1 MEEEEPEEETYIL
14 NTSSKKF
21 HKPSCSSVGDMKE
34 KNKREVTSSR
44 DNLISDGYSPCKRCN
59 P

>member
-34 KNKREVTSSR
+34 KNKREVTASR
-44 DNLISDGYSPCKRCN
+44 DELISDGYAPCKRCN